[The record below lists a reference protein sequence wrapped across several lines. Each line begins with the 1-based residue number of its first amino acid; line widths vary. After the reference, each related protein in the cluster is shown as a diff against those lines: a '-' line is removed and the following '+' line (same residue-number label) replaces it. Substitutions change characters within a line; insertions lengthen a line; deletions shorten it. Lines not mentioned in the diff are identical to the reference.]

1 MSSRRALFDYGEN
14 SSTDNFTKSLTEI
27 FPTPPSVFTLGLYSL
42 SQKPTPSQL
51 PLAVSLSSTRASQ
64 GVRLKSKAQLE
75 LESQERFEA
84 DRRMSKAEKKKKQGY
99 VSKEK
104 KLLRLKEKRLE
115 DVSQITNTVSL
126 LSSSDHGVVEQ

>member
-1 MSSRRALFDYGEN
+1 
-14 SSTDNFTKSLTEI
+14 
-27 FPTPPSVFTLGLYSL
+27 
-42 SQKPTPSQL
+42 
-51 PLAVSLSSTRASQ
+51 
-64 GVRLKSKAQLE
+64 
-75 LESQERFEA
+75 
-84 DRRMSKAEKKKKQGY
+84 MSKAEKKKKQGY